1 MSPRPIAVIAGAGPA
16 GLTAAYELLART
28 DVRPLVFE
36 RTHAIGGIAQTY
48 NYKGNRIDIGGHR
61 FFSKSERV
69 MSWWFSFLP
78 RQGKPSA
85 DTEESDHEIDYVAE
99 SIVRRFVPEARA
111 DDGVDFASAPY
122 RDGGVAVAA
131 RPAGTRTREER
142 RLAPDPEHED
152 EVMLHRPR
160 LSRIYYKRHFFP
172 YPIGITFTVARRLG
186 FLNTALIGLSYIKA
200 QLLPRRDE
208 TYLDAFFVNRF
219 GRRLYETFFR
229 DYTEKV
235 WGVKCAEIRAD
246 WGAQRV
252 KGLSLKR
259 AVVHAVKDLLS
270 SDFKKAQQERETSLI
285 TRFFYP
291 KYGPGQM
298 WETVAREVT
307 KAGGEIRF
315 GQRIVGVYTENGR
328 VKEVEVEDQATR
340 TRQRVACDYFFSTM
354 PVKELVKQTEP
365 APPAEVREVAE
376 GLQYRDFLTVGLLL
390 KKLHVQVKGQQ
401 PAERVQDNWIYVQ
414 DGGVQVGRIQVFN
427 NWSPYM
433 VADRE
438 HTVWIGLEYF
448 VSQGDVLWR
457 TPDENLVKLGTLE
470 LERIGFIRKEDVL
483 DGCVLRMPKAYPA
496 YFGTYD
502 RLGVV
507 QQWAASIP
515 NLFLIGRNGMHRYN
529 NQDHSMLT
537 AMMAVDNILEGRT
550 DHSNLWEVNLDMVYH
565 EEKGA

>member
-1 MSPRPIAVIAGAGPA
+1 MSQPDATPADPSSVVIIGAGPA
-16 GLTAAYELLART
+16 GLTAAYQLAKRGVT
-28 DVRPLVFE
+28 ATILEADDIV
-36 RTHAIGGIAQTY
+36 GGISRTVERD
-48 NYKGNRIDIGGHR
+48 GWRFDIGGHR
-61 FFSKSERV
+61 FFTKVKEV
-69 MSWWFSFLP
+69 DDLWFEILGPEEFL
-78 RQGKPSA
+78 Q
-85 DTEESDHEIDYVAE
+85 
-99 SIVRRFVPEARA
+99 
-111 DDGVDFASAPY
+111 
-122 RDGGVAVAA
+122 
-131 RPAGTRTREER
+131 
-142 RLAPDPEHED
+142 
-152 EVMLHRPR
+152 RPR
-160 LSRIYYKRHFFP
+160 MSRILYRGKLYD
-172 YPIGITFTVARRLG
+172 YPLKPVNALRNLG
-186 FLNTALIGLSYIKA
+186 PVEAVRCVGSYAWVKVRPPEDTSNLEGFYVS
-200 QLLPRRDE
+200 Q
-208 TYLDAFFVNRF
+208 F
-219 GRRLYETFFR
+219 GWRLYEHFFR
-229 DYTEKV
+229 RYNEKV
-235 WGVKCAEIRAD
+235 WGVPTKEMSAD
-246 WGAQRV
+246 FGAQRS
-252 KGLSLKR
+252 KGMSLMTAIVESLTPK
-259 AVVHAVKDLLS
+259 AVKARRG
-270 SDFKKAQQERETSLI
+270 KGEQVTSLI
-285 TRFFYP
+285 ESFNYP

-307 KAGGEIRF
+307 KGGGEIRF

-354 PVKELVKQTEP
+354 PVKELVKQTSP
-365 APPAEVREVAE
+365 QPPAEVREVAE

-390 KKLHVQVKGQQ
+390 KKLHVEVKGQQ
-401 PAERVQDNWIYVQ
+401 PATRVQDNWIYVQ

-433 VADRE
+433 VADRQN
-438 HTVWIGLEYF
+438 TVWIGLEYF

-457 TPDENLVKLGTLE
+457 TPDENLVKLGTIE

-507 QQWAASIP
+507 QEWAAGIP

-550 DHSNLWEVNLDMVYH
+550 DQRNLWEVNLDMVYH